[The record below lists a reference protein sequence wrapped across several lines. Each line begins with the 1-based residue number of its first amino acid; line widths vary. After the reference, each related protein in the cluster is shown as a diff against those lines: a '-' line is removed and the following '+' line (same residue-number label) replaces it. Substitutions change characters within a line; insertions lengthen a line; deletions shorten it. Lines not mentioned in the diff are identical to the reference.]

1 MCAYGRD
8 ILYTMCAAEGAG
20 LLDGNYA
27 FIAIDFAYMTQT
39 DPDSENR
46 PCSLRKDLEGML

>member
-8 ILYTMCAAEGAG
+8 ILYTMCAAEGAR

-27 FIAIDFAYMTQT
+27 FIAIDFAYMTQSN
-39 DPDSENR
+39 PEKR
-46 PCSLRKDLEGML
+46 PCSIQKDLEGMI